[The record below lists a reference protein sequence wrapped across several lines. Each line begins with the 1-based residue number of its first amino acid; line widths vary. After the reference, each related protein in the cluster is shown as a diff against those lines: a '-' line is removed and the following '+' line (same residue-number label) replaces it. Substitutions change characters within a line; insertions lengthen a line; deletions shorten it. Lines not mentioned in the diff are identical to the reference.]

1 MLKPLDLRQ
10 MQLTELGLLKE
21 FAKICEGLGLRYS
34 LGGGTLLG
42 AVRHKGFIP
51 WDDDIDVMM
60 PRPDYDKFVEY
71 CRNNEVPF
79 DTPFGENNFAEIAMA
94 TKIYDRDTVLVP
106 KIRDK
111 DSREE
116 LRGLYI
122 DIFPIDGLG
131 DTLKAATKKFNSSSF
146 DRELYVAASWG
157 KFKKSKTHAWYLE
170 PARFALFVLGRFANR
185 NKLMKKIAAK
195 YENIDFDKTEYAGV
209 VFGSYRTKE
218 IQPRHVFDNFTEV
231 EFEGSKFKA
240 IKEYD
245 RYLSSNFGDY
255 MSLPPE
261 EKRVTHHSFDAYYAD
276 EYENEKAEDN
286 V

>member
-21 FAKICEGLGLRYS
+21 FAKICESLGLRYS
-34 LGGGTLLG
+34 LGGGSLLG

-79 DTPFGENNFAEIAMA
+79 DTPFGEDNFAEIAMS

-111 DSREE
+111 DSREG

-146 DRELYVAASWG
+146 DREL
-157 KFKKSKTHAWYLE
+157 
-170 PARFALFVLGRFANR
+170 
-185 NKLMKKIAAK
+185 
-195 YENIDFDKTEYAGV
+195 
-209 VFGSYRTKE
+209 
-218 IQPRHVFDNFTEV
+218 
-231 EFEGSKFKA
+231 
-240 IKEYD
+240 
-245 RYLSSNFGDY
+245 
-255 MSLPPE
+255 
-261 EKRVTHHSFDAYYAD
+261 
-276 EYENEKAEDN
+276 
-286 V
+286 

>member
-1 MLKPLDLRQ
+1 MPTPLDLRQ
-10 MQLTELGLLKE
+10 MQLTELKLLKE
-21 FAKICEGLGLRYS
+21 FAEICEDLGLRYS

-60 PRPDYDKFVEY
+60 PRPDYEKFLEY
-71 CRNNEVPF
+71 CRNNDVPF
-79 DTPFGENNFAEIAMA
+79 DAPFGEENICETAMS

-106 KIRDK
+106 KVRDK
-111 DSREE
+111 GSTEE
-116 LRGLYI
+116 LHGLYI

-131 DTLKAATKKFNSSSF
+131 DTLKVATKKFNSSSF
-146 DRELYVAASWG
+146 DRELYGAASWG
-157 KFKKSKTHAWYLE
+157 KFKRSKTHAWYLE
-170 PARFALFVLGRFANR
+170 PARFTLFVLGRFANR
-185 NKLMKKIAAK
+185 NKLMKKIAAR
-195 YENIDFDKTEYAGV
+195 YENIDFDTSEYAGV

-218 IQPRHVFDNFTEV
+218 IQPRYVFDTFSEM
-231 EFEGSKFKA
+231 EFEGRNFKT

-255 MSLPPE
+255 MTLPPE

-276 EYENEKAEDN
+276 EYKNEKVQDD